1 MIPLYVI
8 IPILPEGGFP
18 MDQTYVF
25 MTDSDS
31 DLPFHLKEQYDI
43 PVVYMPYALDGKE
56 YFDDLGQ
63 MLDHKSY
70 YDMMRN
76 GAAPVTSALNEAS
89 YFEYFE
95 PILKD
100 GKDLLFVA
108 FSSKLSCTLQ
118 AVYSAREK
126 LLEQYPGRKFI
137 VVDTLRI
144 SGPQTL
150 LVLKAHE
157 MYRAGKSIEDVA
169 EWLEANKLRA
179 QAYFIVDDLKYLK
192 RGGRISATAATV
204 GTMLDLKPI
213 ISEAADGTLTA
224 NDKIRG
230 RKKAI
235 AFIVDKMLEYAPDPA
250 ESPLIVLNADSIEDA
265 ERTKALVEQKLPGA
279 NVMVENVG
287 PVIGAHAGPGTI
299 ALCFIGSKPLA

>member
-1 MIPLYVI
+1 MAQ
-8 IPILPEGGFP
+8 
-18 MDQTYVF
+18 DYVF

-63 MLDHKSY
+63 TLDHKSY
-70 YDMMRN
+70 YDKMRA
-76 GAAPVTSALNEAS
+76 GAAPVTSALNEET
-89 YFEYFE
+89 YLEYFE
-95 PILKD
+95 PVLKE
-100 GKDLLFVA
+100 KDLLFVA

-126 LLEQYPGRKFI
+126 LLKKYPERTFI

-144 SGPQTL
+144 SGPMTL

-157 MYRAGKSIEDVA
+157 MYRAGKPIREVA
-169 EWLEANKLRA
+169 DWLENNKLRA

-192 RGGRISATAATV
+192 RGGRISPTVAAL

-213 ISEAADGTLTA
+213 IMEAADGTLSS
-224 NDKIRG
+224 NDKVRG

-235 AFIVDKMLEYAPDPA
+235 AFTVDKMLEFAPDPA
-250 ESPLIVLNADSIEDA
+250 ESPFIVLNADSREDA
-265 ERTKALVEQKLPGA
+265 ERLAALVKEKLPEA
-279 NVMVENVG
+279 NVLIENVG
-287 PVIGAHAGPGTI
+287 PVIGAHAGPGTL
-299 ALCFIGSKPLA
+299 ALCFIGSKPVA

>member
-1 MIPLYVI
+1 MNQ
-8 IPILPEGGFP
+8 
-18 MDQTYVF
+18 DYVF

-70 YDMMRN
+70 YDMMRQ
-76 GAAPVTSALNEAS
+76 GATPVTSALNEES
-89 YFEYFE
+89 YLEYFE
-95 PILKD
+95 PILKE
-100 GKDLLFVA
+100 KDLLFVA

-126 LLEQYPGRKFI
+126 LLEKYPARKFT

-144 SGPQTL
+144 SGPMTL

-157 MYRAGKSIEDVA
+157 MYRAGKPMDEVA
-169 EWLEANKLRA
+169 GWLEANKLRS

-192 RGGRISATAATV
+192 RGGRISAAAATV

-213 ISEAADGTLTA
+213 ISEAPDGTLTA

-235 AFIVDKMLEYAPDPA
+235 AFIVDKMMEYAPDPA
-250 ESPLIVLNADSIEDA
+250 ESPIIILNADSRDDA
-265 ERTKALVEQKLPGA
+265 ERAKALVEQKLPGA
-279 NVMVENVG
+279 RVLIENVG

-299 ALCFIGSKPLA
+299 AVCFLGSRPQQ

>member
-1 MIPLYVI
+1 M
-8 IPILPEGGFP
+8 E
-18 MDQTYVF
+18 QNYVF

-76 GAAPVTSALNEAS
+76 GATPVTSALNEAT
-89 YFEYFE
+89 YLDYFE
-95 PILKD
+95 PVLKE
-100 GKDLLFVA
+100 KDLLFVA

-126 LLEQYPGRKFI
+126 LLEKYPERKFT

-144 SGPQTL
+144 SGPMTL

-157 MYRAGKSIEDVA
+157 MYRAGKPMDEVA
-169 EWLEANKLRA
+169 AWLEANKLRA

-213 ISEAADGTLTA
+213 IMEAADGTLTS

-235 AFIVDKMLEYAPDPA
+235 AFIVDKMLEFAPDPA
-250 ESPLIVLNADSIEDA
+250 ESPVFVLNADSHEDA
-265 ERTKALVEQKLPGA
+265 ERVKAMVEQKLPGA
-279 NVMVENVG
+279 NVLIENVG
-287 PVIGAHAGPGTI
+287 PVIGAHAGPGTL
-299 ALCFIGSKPLA
+299 ALCFIGTKPLA

>member
-1 MIPLYVI
+1 
-8 IPILPEGGFP
+8 

-31 DLPFHLKEQYDI
+31 DLPFHLKEQYQI

-63 MLDHKSY
+63 TLNHKSY

-89 YFEYFE
+89 YMDYFE
-95 PILKD
+95 PVLKE
-100 GKDLLFVA
+100 KDLLFVA

-126 LLEQYPGRKFI
+126 LLQQYPERKFI

-144 SGPQTL
+144 SGPMTL

-157 MYRAGKSIEDVA
+157 MYRAGKPIEEVA
-169 EWLEANKLRA
+169 SWLEENKLRA

-213 ISEAADGTLTA
+213 ISEAPDGTLVA

-235 AFIVDKMLEYAPDPA
+235 AFIVDKMMEYAPDPE
-250 ESPLIVLNADSIEDA
+250 ESPIIVLNADSLEDA
-265 ERTKALVEQKLPGA
+265 QRTKALVEQKLPGA
-279 NVMVENVG
+279 NVLIENVG
-287 PVIGAHAGPGTI
+287 PVIGAHSGPGTI
-299 ALCFIGSKPLA
+299 ALCFIGTVAQA

>member
-1 MIPLYVI
+1 M
-8 IPILPEGGFP
+8 E
-18 MDQTYVF
+18 QNYVF

-31 DLPFHLKEQYDI
+31 DLPFHLKEQYNI
-43 PVVYMPYALDGKE
+43 PVVYMPYALNGKE

-70 YDMMRN
+70 FDMMRN

-89 YFEYFE
+89 YLEYFE
-95 PILKD
+95 PILKE
-100 GKDLLFVA
+100 KDLLFVA

-118 AVYSAREK
+118 SVYSAREK
-126 LLEQYPGRKFI
+126 LLEQYPERKFI

-144 SGPQTL
+144 SGPMTL

-157 MYRAGKSIEDVA
+157 MYRAGKSIEEVA
-169 EWLEANKLRA
+169 GWLEENKLRA

-213 ISEAADGTLTA
+213 ISEAPDGTLTA

-235 AFIVDKMLEYAPDPA
+235 AFIVDKMLEFAPDPA
-250 ESPLIVLNADSIEDA
+250 ESPIIVLNADSMEDA

-279 NVMVENVG
+279 NVMIENVG

-299 ALCFIGSKPLA
+299 ALCFIGTKTQA

>member
-1 MIPLYVI
+1 M
-8 IPILPEGGFP
+8 E
-18 MDQTYVF
+18 QNYVF

-76 GAAPVTSALNEAS
+76 GAVPVTSALNEAT
-89 YFEYFE
+89 YLDYFE
-95 PILKD
+95 PILKE
-100 GKDLLFVA
+100 KDLLFVA

-126 LLEQYPGRKFI
+126 LLEKYPERKFT

-144 SGPQTL
+144 SGPMTL

-157 MYRAGKSIEDVA
+157 MYRAGKSMDEVA
-169 EWLEANKLRA
+169 GWLEANKLRA

-192 RGGRISATAATV
+192 RGGRISAAAATV

-213 ISEAADGTLTA
+213 IMEAADGTLTA

-230 RKKAI
+230 RKKAM

-250 ESPLIVLNADSIEDA
+250 ESPVIVLNADSREDA
-265 ERTKALVEQKLPGA
+265 ERVKSAVEQKLPGA
-279 NVMVENVG
+279 NVLIENVG

>member
-1 MIPLYVI
+1 
-8 IPILPEGGFP
+8 
-18 MDQTYVF
+18 MDQNYVF
-25 MTDSDS
+25 MTDSDR

-76 GAAPVTSALNEAS
+76 GAVPVTSALNEAT
-89 YFEYFE
+89 YLDYFE
-95 PILKD
+95 PILKE
-100 GKDLLFVA
+100 KDLLFVA

-126 LLEQYPGRKFI
+126 LLEKYPERKFT

-144 SGPQTL
+144 SGPMTL

-157 MYRAGKSIEDVA
+157 MYRAGKPMDEVA
-169 EWLEANKLRA
+169 GWLEANKLRA

-192 RGGRISATAATV
+192 RGGRISPAAATV

-213 ISEAADGTLTA
+213 IMEAADGTLTS

-235 AFIVDKMLEYAPDPA
+235 AFIVDKMLEFAPDPA
-250 ESPLIVLNADSIEDA
+250 ESPIIVLNADSADDA
-265 ERTKALVEQKLPGA
+265 ERVKALVLQKLPEA
-279 NVMVENVG
+279 NVLIENVG
-287 PVIGAHAGPGTI
+287 PVIGAHAGPGTL
-299 ALCFIGSKPLA
+299 ALCFIGTKPLA

>member
-1 MIPLYVI
+1 
-8 IPILPEGGFP
+8 
-18 MDQTYVF
+18 

-76 GAAPVTSALNEAS
+76 GASPVTSALNEAS
-89 YFEYFE
+89 YIDYFE
-95 PILKD
+95 PVLKN

-126 LLEQYPGRKFI
+126 LLEQYPDRKFI

-157 MYRAGKSIEDVA
+157 MYRAGKSIEEVA
-169 EWLEANKLRA
+169 DWLEKNKLRA

-235 AFIVDKMLEYAPDPA
+235 AFIVDKMLEFAPDPE
-250 ESPLIVLNADSIEDA
+250 ESPLIVLNADSLEDA
-265 ERTKALVEQKLPGA
+265 QRTKALVEQKLPGA
-279 NVMVENVG
+279 NVMIENVG
-287 PVIGAHAGPGTI
+287 PVIGAHAGPGTLAI
-299 ALCFIGSKPLA
+299 CFIGAKDAE

>member
-1 MIPLYVI
+1 M
-8 IPILPEGGFP
+8 E
-18 MDQTYVF
+18 QNYVF

-70 YDMMRN
+70 FTAMRN
-76 GAAPVTSALNEAS
+76 GAVPVTSALNEAA
-89 YFEYFE
+89 YMDYFE
-95 PILKD
+95 PILKE
-100 GKDLLFVA
+100 KDLLFVA

-126 LLEQYPGRKFI
+126 LLEQYPERKFI

-144 SGPQTL
+144 SGPMTL

-157 MYRAGKSIEDVA
+157 MYRAGKSIEEVA
-169 EWLEANKLRA
+169 GWLEENKLRA

-213 ISEAADGTLTA
+213 ISEAVDGTLSA

-235 AFIVDKMLEYAPDPA
+235 AFIVDKMLEFAPDPE
-250 ESPLIVLNADSIEDA
+250 ESPIIVLNADCLEDA
-265 ERTKALVEQKLPGA
+265 ERVKAQIEQKLPGA
-279 NVMVENVG
+279 NVMIENVG

-299 ALCFIGSKPLA
+299 ALCFIGTKPQV

>member
-1 MIPLYVI
+1 
-8 IPILPEGGFP
+8 

-31 DLPFHLKEQYDI
+31 DLPFHLKEQYNI

-89 YFEYFE
+89 YLDYFE
-95 PILKD
+95 PVLKD

-126 LLEQYPGRKFI
+126 LLEQYPDRKFI

-144 SGPQTL
+144 SGPMAL

-169 EWLEANKLRA
+169 AWLEENKLRA

-213 ISEAADGTLTA
+213 ICEAPDGTLTA

-235 AFIVDKMLEYAPDPA
+235 AFIVDKMLEAAPDPK
-250 ESPLIVLNADSIEDA
+250 ESPIIVLNADSIEDA

-279 NVMVENVG
+279 NVMIENVG

-299 ALCFIGSKPLA
+299 AICFIGTKKQA

>member
-1 MIPLYVI
+1 
-8 IPILPEGGFP
+8 
-18 MDQTYVF
+18 MDQNYVF

-76 GAAPVTSALNEAS
+76 GATPVTSALNEAT
-89 YFEYFE
+89 YLDYFE
-95 PILKD
+95 PVLKE
-100 GKDLLFVA
+100 KDLLFVA

-126 LLEQYPGRKFI
+126 LLEKYPERKFT

-144 SGPQTL
+144 SGPMTL

-157 MYRAGKSIEDVA
+157 MYRAGKPMDEVA
-169 EWLEANKLRA
+169 AWLEGNKLRA

-213 ISEAADGTLTA
+213 IMEASDGTLTS

-235 AFIVDKMLEYAPDPA
+235 AFIVDKMLEFAPDPA
-250 ESPLIVLNADSIEDA
+250 ESPIIVLNADIPDDA
-265 ERTKALVEQKLPGA
+265 ERVKSMVEQKLPGA
-279 NVMVENVG
+279 NVLIENVG
-287 PVIGAHAGPGTI
+287 PVIGAHAGPGTL
-299 ALCFIGSKPLA
+299 ALCFIGTKPLA

>member
-1 MIPLYVI
+1 M
-8 IPILPEGGFP
+8 E
-18 MDQTYVF
+18 QNYVF

-76 GAAPVTSALNEAS
+76 GATPVTSALNEAT
-89 YFEYFE
+89 YLDYFE
-95 PILKD
+95 PVLKE
-100 GKDLLFVA
+100 KDLLFVA

-126 LLEQYPGRKFI
+126 LLKKYPERKFT

-144 SGPQTL
+144 SGPMTL

-157 MYRAGKSIEDVA
+157 MYRAGKPMDEVA
-169 EWLEANKLRA
+169 SWLEANKLRA

-213 ISEAADGTLTA
+213 IMEAADGTLTS

-235 AFIVDKMLEYAPDPA
+235 AFIVDKMLEFAPDPA
-250 ESPLIVLNADSIEDA
+250 ESPVFVLNADSHEDA
-265 ERTKALVEQKLPGA
+265 ERVKAMVEQKLPGA
-279 NVMVENVG
+279 NVLIENVG
-287 PVIGAHAGPGTI
+287 PVIGAHAGPGTL
-299 ALCFIGSKPLA
+299 ALCFIGTKPLA

>member
-1 MIPLYVI
+1 M
-8 IPILPEGGFP
+8 E
-18 MDQTYVF
+18 QTYVF

-31 DLPFHLKEQYDI
+31 DLPFHLKQEYDI

-89 YFEYFE
+89 YIEYFE
-95 PILKD
+95 PVLKE
-100 GKDLLFVA
+100 KDLLFVA

-126 LLEQYPGRKFI
+126 LLEQYPDRKFI

-144 SGPQTL
+144 SGPMTL

-157 MYRAGKSIEDVA
+157 MYRAGKPIEEVA
-169 EWLEANKLRA
+169 AWLEENKLRA

-213 ISEAADGTLTA
+213 ISEAPDGTLTA

-235 AFIVDKMLEYAPDPA
+235 AFIVDKMLEFAPDPA
-250 ESPLIVLNADSIEDA
+250 ESPIIVLNADSIEDA

-279 NVMVENVG
+279 NIMIENVG

-299 ALCFIGSKPLA
+299 ALCFIGTKPLA

>member
-1 MIPLYVI
+1 M
-8 IPILPEGGFP
+8 E
-18 MDQTYVF
+18 QNYVF

-76 GAAPVTSALNEAS
+76 GAVPVTSALNEAT
-89 YFEYFE
+89 YLDYFE
-95 PILKD
+95 PVLKE
-100 GKDLLFVA
+100 KDLLFVG

-126 LLEQYPGRKFI
+126 LLKKYPERKFT

-144 SGPQTL
+144 SGPMTL

-157 MYRAGKSIEDVA
+157 MYRAGKPMDEVA
-169 EWLEANKLRA
+169 AWLEENKLRA

-192 RGGRISATAATV
+192 RGGRISAAAATV

-213 ISEAADGTLTA
+213 IMEAADGTLVS

-230 RKKAI
+230 RKKAM

-250 ESPLIVLNADSIEDA
+250 ESPIIVLNADSHEDA
-265 ERTKALVEQKLPGA
+265 ERVKSAIEQKLPGA
-279 NVMVENVG
+279 SVLIENVG
-287 PVIGAHAGPGTI
+287 PVIGAHSGPGTI
-299 ALCFIGSKPLA
+299 AVCFIGTKPLA

>member
-1 MIPLYVI
+1 
-8 IPILPEGGFP
+8 
-18 MDQTYVF
+18 MDQSYVF

-31 DLPFHLKEQYDI
+31 DLPFHLKQEYDI

-76 GAAPVTSALNEAS
+76 GAVPVTSALNEAS
-89 YFEYFE
+89 YIEYFE
-95 PILKD
+95 PILKE
-100 GKDLLFVA
+100 KDLLFIA

-126 LLEQYPGRKFI
+126 LLEKYPGRRFV

-144 SGPQTL
+144 SGPMTL

-157 MYRAGKSIEDVA
+157 MYRAGKTIDEVA
-169 EWLEANKLRA
+169 DWLENNKLRA

-213 ISEAADGTLTA
+213 ISEAPDGTLTA

-230 RKKAI
+230 RKKAL
-235 AFIVDKMLEYAPDPA
+235 AFIVDKMMQFAPDLK
-250 ESPLIVLNADSIEDA
+250 ESPIIILNADSPEDA
-265 ERTKALVEQKLPGA
+265 ERAKALVEQKLPGA
-279 NVMVENVG
+279 NVMIENVG

-299 ALCFIGSKPLA
+299 AICFIGSKPAE